1 MYRLRSISSGVC
13 LPQPRTNSMKNS
25 FMYDGAKLWNSIPNS
40 GVASGPA
47 VPPGGTKNFQKY
59 EKMFYTETKITVL
72 SILKI

>member
-1 MYRLRSISSGVC
+1 MQLVPG
-13 LPQPRTNSMKNS
+13 
-25 FMYDGAKLWNSIPNS
+25 S

-72 SILKI
+72 LILKI

>member
-1 MYRLRSISSGVC
+1 MFTWRKRVTRLGEFLVERGGIS
-13 LPQPRTNSMKNS
+13 PR
-25 FMYDGAKLWNSIPNS
+25 GS

-59 EKMFYTETKITVL
+59 EKIFYTETKITVL

>member
-1 MYRLRSISSGVC
+1 MNDDLSVVI
-13 LPQPRTNSMKNS
+13 NK
-25 FMYDGAKLWNSIPNS
+25 F

-72 SILKI
+72 LILKI